1 MMDKTP
7 AELRAA
13 QIIANCS
20 DQFQEKMNAEN
31 EDGKYEILSA
41 LLAVEF
47 VKLRTK
53 PLQARLY
60 PLPSPR

>member
-1 MMDKTP
+1 MMEKTP
-7 AELRAA
+7 AELHAA
-13 QIIANCS
+13 QFIANCS
-20 DQFQEKMNAEN
+20 DQFQEKMNAET

-41 LLAVEF
+41 LLAREF

-53 PLQARLY
+53 PLQPRLY